1 MEKNKV
7 QDSSIPDFKWT
18 PDSKA
23 EAVMADAVKYNLPVL
38 IYFPDPWKKSPI
50 KDIESA
56 AFKRGMKG
64 VALGLLVKT
73 SKNPP
78 KTDSAGREVRNRLIS
93 YSHSGESR
101 REKDRL
107 QNRRRIWK

>member
-1 MEKNKV
+1 
-7 QDSSIPDFKWT
+7 
-18 PDSKA
+18 
-23 EAVMADAVKYNLPVL
+23 MADAVKYNLPVL

-73 SKNPP
+73 SKKSTKKPTP
-78 KTDSAGREVRNRLIS
+78 LEEKYGIGLYPTRILVRGLKQDLELTVSPWAEVAP
-93 YSHSGESR
+93 SR
-101 REKDRL
+101 VRGLKL
-107 QNRRRIWK
+107 